1 LNLFHKIITLVF
13 FSLFIHQIGV
23 SQSVLINK
31 DGGNPDNSAILEL
44 RSSEKGFLAPRME
57 ATDRLSIPTPAT
69 GLLVFQTNGF
79 KGFYFYNGA
88 AWDTLG
94 ITSNVTYVSNV
105 VNVSNSGI
113 TLISDIKPINT
124 NGGKFTSGAWQKR
137 DLNTISGD
145 LAKVSLLNDTISIDS
160 GIYLITV
167 SAPAFGVDEHQAR
180 LFNVTKNSVSG
191 SGTMSYSNMF
201 ASSSSQ
207 MSIIVEVGISGEL
220 FIVQHR
226 CTTTSTLNT
235 GFGKG
240 STWSENV
247 YTQVQIQKL

>member
-1 LNLFHKIITLVF
+1 MDQFHKIIALVF

-57 ATDRLSIPTPAT
+57 ATDRLSISSPAT

-94 ITSNVTYVSNV
+94 GATNVTFVSNV
-105 VNVSNSGI
+105 VNVSSSGI
-113 TLISDIKPINT
+113 AIIRDRKASGV
-124 NGGKFTSGAWQKR
+124 NGGTFNNTGWIKR
-137 DLNTISGD
+137 DLNTLSGD
-145 LAKVSLLNDTISIDS
+145 VSFVSLFGDSIVLDS
-160 GIYLITV
+160 GIYAITI
-167 SAPAFGVDEHQAR
+167 SAPAFQVDQHQIR
-180 LFNVTKNSVSG
+180 LYNCTKNQVEDI
-191 SGTMSYSNMF
+191 GTIAYTNKF
-201 ASSSSQ
+201 ASSSSNLTAV
-207 MSIIVEVGISGEL
+207 IEVGNGGATYIIE
-220 FIVQHR
+220 HR
-226 CTTTSTLNT
+226 CSTLVLSN
-235 GFGKG
+235 GLGQG